1 MNAEQGIARLLMKG
15 IDEAVDSLSKGPAL
29 EVLEALQDE
38 IGARIERLRDEID
51 RS

>member
-1 MNAEQGIARLLMKG
+1 MNAHQIMRI
-15 IDEAVDSLSKGPAL
+15 IDEAVDSLARGPAL
-29 EVLEALQDE
+29 DVLEALQDE